1 VSANS
6 SAGRHDSRLMHA
18 VARRHYQLRSQA
30 STASRTRAAKQIDA
44 LLIADVTCD
53 EFKSR
58 FISNEL

>member
-1 VSANS
+1 
-6 SAGRHDSRLMHA
+6 MHA

-30 STASRTRAAKQIDA
+30 STESRTRAAKQIDA